1 MKESGPPGK
10 HPDHAATRRKEIEAK
25 LQGVTAQIAEAKDAA
40 IKASLEKEAA
50 EIRKELDAHD

>member
-1 MKESGPPGK
+1 MKEPGPPGK
-10 HPDHAATRRKEIEAK
+10 HPDHQETRRKENEAK
-25 LQGVTAQIAEAKDAA
+25 LHGVTQQIAETTDGA